1 MRSTP
6 CRWCARCCA
15 HSSAGCSLQPR
26 TPPRMRAT
34 RLSSSK
40 PTGERP
46 FSSLTPA
53 LILVRLV
60 FPFAAFHLI
69 VLIDVADVE
78 AASTAHRVGCL
89 PVSGTVQYVI
99 VGTAVERVGGS
110 IPPEFVTSFGPAHRV
125 GAGTTYSFVLP
136 RATSHQVPPVPAV
149 EPRVG
154 SVSTV
159 NLVNP
164 AHRVDNVRSALPVDP
179 VLARRA
185 VHRIR
190 SVRPPTLASVS
201 SIAQAIEPITTTVL
215 LIPSSLPCMGHRRTV
230 ALRN

>member
-1 MRSTP
+1 
-6 CRWCARCCA
+6 
-15 HSSAGCSLQPR
+15 
-26 TPPRMRAT
+26 MRAT

-60 FPFAAFHLI
+60 FPFAAFHLV

-78 AASTAHRVGCL
+78 PASSAHRVGRL
-89 PVSGTVQYVI
+89 PVSGAVQYVI

-190 SVRPPTLASVS
+190 PVPRHALAAVHSMTAHAVPLASVS

-215 LIPSSLPCMGHRRTV
+215 LIPSILPFVRGTGERWPCVIRHV
-230 ALRN
+230 CSASILRSR